1 MKKLLYNISI
11 NLKIFYI
18 KSFGSKLDKT
28 ALLITELY
36 YNYLSQNLLHEE
48 AIYKILKDDYQYK
61 KSEIEQCN
69 RFIYSSKISAD
80 SILESKYGKRSRFLI
95 NLFKL
100 ILKIHSDIN
109 KITDKDNDND
119 DIQYSVNKLNKNFNK
134 IVLYM
139 YSKFFND

>member
-48 AIYKILKDDYQYK
+48 VIYKILKDDYQY
-61 KSEIEQCN
+61 C
-69 RFIYSSKISAD
+69 
-80 SILESKYGKRSRFLI
+80 
-95 NLFKL
+95 
-100 ILKIHSDIN
+100 
-109 KITDKDNDND
+109 
-119 DIQYSVNKLNKNFNK
+119 
-134 IVLYM
+134 
-139 YSKFFND
+139 